1 MDKEYINKRVIE
13 IEVEIAD
20 MLVERDNLIK
30 KRRNMID
37 AMIIA
42 QLTDR
47 IDYLK
52 DTIDDKQFIL
62 NTLRLA
68 A

>member
-1 MDKEYINKRVIE
+1 MDKEYTNKRVIE

>member
-1 MDKEYINKRVIE
+1 MDKEYINKRVVE

-20 MLVERDNLIK
+20 MLIERDNLIK
-30 KRRNMID
+30 KRRNMLD
-37 AMIIA
+37 TMIIA

-52 DTIDDKQFIL
+52 DAIDDKQFIL
-62 NTLRLA
+62 NTLRMA